1 MIYDNLIKRSKLHKM
16 NDNTFEATA
25 LKMKQRL
32 EVLEGELEAGNT
44 NDKIKSE
51 IHGLLFKLAHAKVI
65 SNIDASRHWKDIQE
79 IY

>member
-1 MIYDNLIKRSKLHKM
+1 
-16 NDNTFEATA
+16 
-25 LKMKQRL
+25 MKQRL

-65 SNIDASRHWKDIQE
+65 SNVDTSRHWKDIQE
-79 IY
+79 MY

>member
-1 MIYDNLIKRSKLHKM
+1 M

-44 NDKIKSE
+44 NKLIKEE

-65 SNIDASRHWKDIQE
+65 SNVDATRHWRDIQQ

>member
-44 NDKIKSE
+44 NDKIKS
-51 IHGLLFKLAHAKVI
+51 
-65 SNIDASRHWKDIQE
+65 
-79 IY
+79 